1 MAKTPNMKKSILLLP
16 VLLLALHVAL
26 SACEKDPEIITRTI
40 IETDT
45 LVINHHDTV
54 VVTLTDT
61 LTLTTFL
68 QDTAT
73 TFILVRHAETTGIGS
88 NPDLS
93 ADGMDRAQELAR
105 ILKNVPLK
113 AVYSTNLNRTTKTA
127 QPTATDQ
134 SLSINTYD
142 GFTLDP
148 VVDGALAMHHGG
160 AVLVVGHS
168 NTTPSLL
175 NLLTGTSNYSNIPET
190 QYDNLYV
197 VTVFEKGRAQVT
209 HLKYGKVTP

>member
-1 MAKTPNMKKSILLLP
+1 MKKSIFLLPLLLL
-16 VLLLALHVAL
+16 VLHVAL
-26 SACEKDPEIITRTI
+26 SACEKDPEIITHTI

-45 LVINHHDTV
+45 LVINHYDTV

-61 LTLTTFL
+61 FTLTEFL
-68 QDTAT
+68 HDTAT

-93 ADGMDRAQELAR
+93 ADGLLRATELAR
-105 ILKNVPLK
+105 VLKNVPLN
-113 AVYSTNLNRTTKTA
+113 AAYSTNLTRTTKTA
-127 QPTATDQ
+127 QPTAADQ
-134 SLSINTYD
+134 SLPLETYD
-142 GFTLDP
+142 GFTLNP
-148 VVDGALAMHHGG
+148 VVDAVLANHRGG
-160 AVLVVGHS
+160 AALVVGHS

-175 NLLTGTSNYSNIPET
+175 NLLTGTTDYSNIPET

-209 HLKYGKVTP
+209 HLKYGKATP